1 MKDKDDRALQC
12 SGTVCTKVYSV
23 SDEHAATVE
32 AFEQAAMMKDGGENI
47 GFEPWYVN
55 MENPDGDFTA
65 NGIDLRYYKDPV
77 FNGLSSQF
85 AYSNEEK
92 PVLIDTDFSWGAGN
106 DLESFRKF
114 ATFTCRFTSTS
125 DATKQIVTPAIME
138 AKPIG

>member
-1 MKDKDDRALQC
+1 MKDNGQN
-12 SGTVCTKVYSV
+12 V
-23 SDEHAATVE
+23 
-32 AFEQAAMMKDGGENI
+32 

-92 PVLIDTDFSWGAGN
+92 PVLIDTDFFWGTGN
-106 DLESFRKF
+106 DLASFRKY
-114 ATFTCRFTSTS
+114 ATFTCRFTSGS